1 MENDSTGHFP
11 TNTRNDKE
19 IIKEIVT
26 EKERD
31 ADASNKMY
39 GILYE
44 ASLADEVTM
53 DTDLIDECV
62 KAIDLIE
69 GREEHLDQE
78 KITAMRQK
86 VDKQYKDWLK
96 VQRQRSLRKLLV
108 QSAAGL
114 ILFFFMSSA
123 IAIALGYNP
132 IEVIIDWGK
141 DTFHLS
147 FPNHSNE
154 ENFNNLAE
162 RKIYGSIG
170 DALHGVAVKPLLPGW
185 VPDGFAF
192 TYAEKFTSLDDTK
205 IVLCYENSAHK
216 NIIFDFEIY
225 ETHVSIDTFFEKDDN
240 VVEVYDKNNI
250 PHYIFQNLDQ
260 VQAVWVSANIVYNI
274 NGDISADEV
283 KKIIDSM
290 NGGT

>member
-11 TNTRNDKE
+11 TNAKNDKE
-19 IIKEIVT
+19 IIKEILT

-31 ADASNKMY
+31 ADVVHKMY
-39 GILYE
+39 GLLYE

-53 DTDLIDECV
+53 DSDLIDECV

-69 GREEHLDQE
+69 GREEHLDHE
-78 KITAMRQK
+78 KITAMRHK
-86 VDKQYKDWLK
+86 VDRQYMDWLK
-96 VQRQRSLRKLLV
+96 VQRQRRLKKLFV

-114 ILFFFMSSA
+114 ILFFFMSSTV
-123 IAIALGYNP
+123 AIALGYNP
-132 IEVIIDWGK
+132 IEIIVDWGK

-147 FPNHSNE
+147 SPNYSNE

-162 RKIYGSIG
+162 RKIYGSID

-185 VPDGFAF
+185 IPDGFAF
-192 TYAEKFTSLDDTK
+192 TYAEKFNCLDDTK

-216 NIIFDFEIY
+216 NVIFDFEIY
-225 ETHVSIDTFFEKDDN
+225 ETHMSIDTFFEKDEN
-240 VVEVYDKNNI
+240 AVEVYDKNNI
-250 PHYIFQNLDQ
+250 SHYIFQNLDQ
-260 VQAVWVSANIVYNI
+260 VQAVWVRANIVYNI
-274 NGDISADEV
+274 SGDISVDEV